1 LQQEKPGGNAPRAL
15 IRPVNGV
22 VIAEAGS
29 REERRLRGALDV
41 ITSRIALPGPW
52 VSLALAYEPPA
63 EAPGDCYY
71 VPPACLLDLDLLDGP
86 AARGWALHVGW
97 LTHLDDD
104 RPFQHCW
111 LQTAD
116 LVVSVSNLRRG
127 YPAYAMTRGEYE
139 RRNRIRG
146 LPRVISARALRIAAA
161 RQSLGPSLARWIA
174 GSDGPP
180 SRGGGAA

>member
-1 LQQEKPGGNAPRAL
+1 VNA
-15 IRPVNGV
+15 V

-29 REERRLRGALDV
+29 LEERRLRDALDL
-41 ITSRIALPGPW
+41 IASRIAVPGPW
-52 VSLALAYEPPA
+52 VSLALAYAQPA

-71 VPPACLLDLDLLDGP
+71 VPPACLLDLDRLDGRV
-86 AARGWALHVGW
+86 ARTWALHVGW
-97 LTHLDDD
+97 LTHPDDD

-116 LVVSVSNLRRG
+116 LVVSVSNLKQG
-127 YPAYAMTRGEYE
+127 YPAYAMTRCEYE

-146 LPRVISARALRIAAA
+146 VARVISARALRIAAA

-180 SRGGGAA
+180 IRGGGAA